1 MTKDDL
7 ISRQAAID
15 AVLKLTYADGA
26 YGYTDAKD
34 LVDSLENLP
43 SAQPD
48 PCDVCK
54 WYDDIDCTA
63 CVACPAM
70 GIE

>member
-1 MTKDDL
+1 MSDL
-7 ISRQAAID
+7 ISRHAAID
-15 AVLKLTYADGA
+15 ALWSL
-26 YGYTDAKD
+26 DAELRPSAID
-34 LVDSLENLP
+34 AILNMLNGLP
-43 SAQPD
+43 SVQPD

-63 CVACPAM
+63 CVACPAR